1 MKNTKIYLSKQG
13 MKDLKKKIS
22 SLEQTKKIL
31 ELRLRKGE
39 IRDDTIAKVETLTRI
54 DNLRA
59 EIAEK
64 KFQLDNA
71 KVLPRSRG
79 QKIKVALGSMVEL
92 IDKATGKI
100 MKFQLVESVEADPST
115 GRISADSPLG
125 QSLLGKKVDEMV
137 SWTAGFRQMQMQLV
151 RIG

>member
-64 KFQLDNA
+64 QFQLDNA
-71 KVLPRSRG
+71 KILPRSRG

>member
-1 MKNTKIYLSKQG
+1 

-64 KFQLDNA
+64 QFQLDNA
-71 KVLPRSRG
+71 KILPRSRG